1 METSKL
7 VCNPALVWSHDDV
20 DGNIGYI
27 IPEYEGNPKL
37 VDYFQEIMEEVIED
51 NFDEIVSNI
60 NGMIRDYLSKN
71 EDVIRQRIED
81 ILKTTQL

>member
-1 METSKL
+1 MATSKL

-20 DGNIGYI
+20 DNNIGYTF
-27 IPEYEGNPKL
+27 PEYEDDYRL
-37 VDYFQEIMEEVIED
+37 EDYFQEIMEEVIED

>member
-1 METSKL
+1 MATSKL
-7 VCNPALVWSHDDV
+7 ACNPALVWSHDDI
-20 DGNIGYI
+20 DNNIGYTF
-27 IPEYEGNPKL
+27 PEYEDDYRL
-37 VDYFQEIMEEVIED
+37 EDYFQEIMEEVIED